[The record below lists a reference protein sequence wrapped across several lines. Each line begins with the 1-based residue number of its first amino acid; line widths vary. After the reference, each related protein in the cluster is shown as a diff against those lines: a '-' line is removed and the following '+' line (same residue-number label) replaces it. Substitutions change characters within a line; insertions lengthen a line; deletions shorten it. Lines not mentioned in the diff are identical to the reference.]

1 MEKDHLHFGQFE
13 KDRPERKRHA
23 LGLYLR
29 LAQLPL
35 EGKQHQ
41 APGGES
47 RVCIGWGRG
56 EKESSETSEQ
66 DSLGAEG
73 LEEEG
78 VWEL

>member
-1 MEKDHLHFGQFE
+1 MTGA
-13 KDRPERKRHA
+13 RTIPSTRA
-23 LGLYLR
+23 TSLGGET
-29 LAQLPL
+29 ASGPW
-35 EGKQHQ
+35 
-41 APGGES
+41 GES